1 MSIYDRRGNPDEDL
15 ANYIKWW
22 QEHKDEIPRDN
33 LAKRAEFF
41 ETALNNIQ
49 YVLISMLAE
58 LQDRRPKETGRLYIP
73 TNYLS
78 KH

>member
-1 MSIYDRRGNPDEDL
+1 MSAFTRRGNPDEDL

-22 QEHKDEIPRDN
+22 QEHKDEVPREN
-33 LAKRAEFF
+33 LAKKAELF

-58 LQDRRPKETGRLYIP
+58 LQDRRPKHTGQLYVP
-73 TNYLS
+73 ENWLM
-78 KH
+78 KQ